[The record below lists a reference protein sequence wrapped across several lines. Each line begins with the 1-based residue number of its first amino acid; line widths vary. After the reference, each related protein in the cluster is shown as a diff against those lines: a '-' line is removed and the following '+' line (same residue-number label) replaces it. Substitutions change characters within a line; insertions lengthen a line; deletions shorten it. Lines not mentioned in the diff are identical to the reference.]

1 VIGLKRN
8 VTLVWLTFYGLGN
21 ILGAGIYVLI
31 GKIAGVAGMHAP
43 LAFLVSVGLVLFSAL
58 SYAELAARYP
68 MSAGEAVYVQQG
80 FGLAPLSALVGLLIA
95 MMGMVSSA
103 AITRGA
109 VGYVAEFV
117 TLPESLVI
125 VLILSL
131 MGGLAVWGIEAS
143 VKAASLFT
151 LVEILGLLLVI
162 WVGREALEELPSRW
176 MELLPANQEGV
187 WAGILLGALLAFYAF
202 IGFEDMVNIAEEVKQ
217 PQETMPRAILLALLI
232 TVVLYIAL
240 ALVAV
245 LNVPTQRLSASDAPL
260 ALIYREAT
268 GHEPFFVA
276 GISLFAVINGVLIQ
290 IIMVSRI
297 LYGMAKQGW
306 VPGLLARVSARTQ
319 TPIVSTLLVTG
330 LVLMFALWLPMVT
343 LAKVT
348 SLIVLL
354 IFSLVN
360 LALWRIKRR
369 IPRVAGVRRYPMMI
383 PVIGFTASASFLG
396 YSLWM
401 LIMA

>member
-1 VIGLKRN
+1 MIGLKRN

-80 FGLAPLSALVGLLIA
+80 FGVAPLSALVGLLIA
-95 MMGMVSSA
+95 LMGMVSSA

-109 VGYVAEFV
+109 VGYVAQFV

-131 MGGLAVWGIEAS
+131 MGGLAIWGIEAS

-162 WVGREALEELPSRW
+162 WVGREALTELPSRW
-176 MELLPANQEGV
+176 QELLPANQEGV

-217 PQETMPRAILLALLI
+217 PQKTMPRAILLTLFI

-245 LNVPTQRLSASDAPL
+245 LNVPAQRLSASDAPL

-268 GHEPFFVA
+268 GDEPFFIA

-290 IIMVSRI
+290 IVMASRI
-297 LYGMAKQGW
+297 IYGMAKQGW
-306 VPGLLARVSARTQ
+306 LPGLLTQVSARTQ
-319 TPIVSTLLVTG
+319 TPITSTLLVTG

-343 LAKVT
+343 LAKAT
-348 SLIVLL
+348 SLIVLF
-354 IFSLVN
+354 IFGLVN
-360 LALWRIKRR
+360 LALWRIKQR
-369 IPRVAGVRRYPMMI
+369 IPRVDGVRHYPVVV
-383 PVIGFTASASFLG
+383 PAIGFSASLLFLG

-401 LIMA
+401 LAMA